1 MNGKRVG
8 VIVEVNNQYS
18 RVGVYSLLNDSSV
31 IWQGE
36 LLSGI
41 KVGSYLTINQ
51 NDIKIIATVFSEK
64 VIDQQ
69 NSVGSIEFDNRFH
82 KNSINR
88 IIDLQIK
95 GVIVNGRFMIT
106 GKYTPMVGNEV
117 TLTTKSELDLIYG
130 LNTNDETIKIGRTVL
145 EDYPVNI
152 SINGFFA
159 SHIGIFGNTGSG
171 KSNTLHKLYLELLRS
186 KYKNSI
192 LNKSRIFII
201 DFNGEYCNANIFG
214 LNESERQIIDINTRK
229 PKNKVNIKSS
239 YIFDINILSLLF
251 DARPAT
257 QVPFLKKAI
266 SKFLENNDKN
276 KFASLEVGLL
286 KNILKSIKGNVGLD
300 FLDEWLNAAR
310 SIGVDDN
317 ILKSFDDISSEVNY
331 GNQRLLNLNG
341 IILVEN
347 AEITINGEKLL
358 CIDELRKTLEDIYS
372 QASELKKFLI
382 FLEFQRVFEIKY
394 NSTKTDY
401 INPLFNRIRPTIH
414 SLEKVIDVVDD
425 NKGESFKPITIISL
439 VNANSDMK
447 RLIPMLLSKMIYVEH
462 KSTVSG
468 KVITNTTHL
477 IIDEA
482 HNILNSQ
489 YKNIGDDWLDYR
501 LSIFEEIIKEG
512 RKFGFY
518 LTLASQRP
526 ADISPTIMSQLHNY
540 IIHKLV
546 NDKDLKMLENTM
558 PTLDLFTYKMI
569 PMLGQGEGIITGTSF
584 KNPVI
589 VKIDKEE
596 QIRPNSDDV
605 VLSEIWN

>member
-117 TLTTKSELDLIYG
+117 ALTTKSELDLIYG

-358 CIDELRKTLEDIYS
+358 CIDEL
-372 QASELKKFLI
+372 
-382 FLEFQRVFEIKY
+382 
-394 NSTKTDY
+394 
-401 INPLFNRIRPTIH
+401 P
-414 SLEKVIDVVDD
+414 
-425 NKGESFKPITIISL
+425 
-439 VNANSDMK
+439 
-447 RLIPMLLSKMIYVEH
+447 
-462 KSTVSG
+462 
-468 KVITNTTHL
+468 
-477 IIDEA
+477 
-482 HNILNSQ
+482 
-489 YKNIGDDWLDYR
+489 
-501 LSIFEEIIKEG
+501 
-512 RKFGFY
+512 
-518 LTLASQRP
+518 
-526 ADISPTIMSQLHNY
+526 
-540 IIHKLV
+540 
-546 NDKDLKMLENTM
+546 
-558 PTLDLFTYKMI
+558 
-569 PMLGQGEGIITGTSF
+569 
-584 KNPVI
+584 
-589 VKIDKEE
+589 
-596 QIRPNSDDV
+596 
-605 VLSEIWN
+605 